1 MHIFTQTLLAVY
13 KEFPQASTAKI
24 CHHLGVPPQMVRESR
39 EYLHRRGY
47 LVKDENLNYHITP
60 KGEEELARIDRQLAR
75 REIEFIAGATET
87 ACKALGT
94 TKEHLHSFALM
105 DKGMTNDS
113 YIFFCDDEKYIYRRA
128 GRGSSRLVNR
138 EREYVNYEL
147 LKGLGLSDEVIYHDP
162 KSGTKITKFIKN
174 SRNID
179 ENNQEDVEK
188 SLETL
193 RRLHNSGL
201 KAPHDFDF
209 LKNIHRY
216 EELCK
221 ENDVVFYS
229 DYRRLKEKV
238 KNLLDKIDQMGIE
251 KCFCHIDFVPGNCL
265 VEESGKVLLIDW
277 EYSGNQDR
285 LCDVAMFCISADL
298 SKINSDKLL
307 TAYLQRKPTK
317 EEFFRFYT
325 YIASAALMWSL
336 WSEYKVSEGR
346 VFDGYTDRC
355 ISFVRKYTALA
366 EKIL

>member
-13 KEFPQASTAKI
+13 KEFPRASTAKI

-47 LVKDENLNYHITP
+47 LVKDENLSYHITP

-179 ENNQEDVEK
+179 ENNPEDVEK

-201 KAPHDFDF
+201 KAPMILIFWKTFTDMRNFAR
-209 LKNIHRY
+209 KT
-216 EELCK
+216 
-221 ENDVVFYS
+221 
-229 DYRRLKEKV
+229 
-238 KNLLDKIDQMGIE
+238 
-251 KCFCHIDFVPGNCL
+251 
-265 VEESGKVLLIDW
+265 VL
-277 EYSGNQDR
+277 
-285 LCDVAMFCISADL
+285 FF
-298 SKINSDKLL
+298 
-307 TAYLQRKPTK
+307 TA
-317 EEFFRFYT
+317 
-325 YIASAALMWSL
+325 II
-336 WSEYKVSEGR
+336 G
-346 VFDGYTDRC
+346 D
-355 ISFVRKYTALA
+355 
-366 EKIL
+366 

>member
-13 KEFPQASTAKI
+13 KEFPRASTAKI

-47 LVKDENLNYHITP
+47 LDKDENLSYHITR

-113 YIFFCDDEKYIYRRA
+113 YIFYCDDEKYIYRRA

-179 ENNQEDVEK
+179 ENNPEDVEK

-209 LKNIHRY
+209 LENIHRY

-238 KNLLDKIDQMGIE
+238 KNLLDKIRQMGIE

-265 VEESGKVLLIDW
+265 VEES
-277 EYSGNQDR
+277 
-285 LCDVAMFCISADL
+285 
-298 SKINSDKLL
+298 
-307 TAYLQRKPTK
+307 
-317 EEFFRFYT
+317 
-325 YIASAALMWSL
+325 
-336 WSEYKVSEGR
+336 
-346 VFDGYTDRC
+346 
-355 ISFVRKYTALA
+355 
-366 EKIL
+366 